1 MCERC
6 LALLTSQVAGSP
18 ELYTILVDSGIV
30 LNLLACTL
38 HDNTDVAA
46 DVIELFMELTSAG
59 EQALG

>member
-1 MCERC
+1 M
-6 LALLTSQVAGSP
+6 AGSP

-38 HDNTDVAA
+38 HENTDVAA

-59 EQALG
+59 E